1 MGGKLLGASADP
13 IRQHGHGPCAREEDP
28 HCAASEV
35 IQTQGEWDQDQQKV
49 LQHGAFPLVMGI
61 PKAAA
66 REAVSSDS
74 WNTSIQGWRFERVGG
89 RAAAVI
95 ARPSGERRRSILA
108 QIETLREP

>member
-1 MGGKLLGASADP
+1 
-13 IRQHGHGPCAREEDP
+13 
-28 HCAASEV
+28 
-35 IQTQGEWDQDQQKV
+35 
-49 LQHGAFPLVMGI
+49 MGI